1 MLVSYFIPEDGDSPQ
16 HPNVFSCEATGL
28 TLQDLKKAFPV
39 PGIYHFRALKA
50 VGDMKV
56 WLDLVSDSATVPA
69 YRGEVVLKVTRI
81 SLGRGSNTPI
91 ASSSP
96 SKQSSQQRVAPSQ
109 VNVDVE
115 VSEEKQTPQSSQSQ
129 QGKGPVARMA
139 APERR
144 GSEKL
149 LSFDTF
155 DDSNTTP
162 PASTASPFDSNAG
175 DVFDFSTQDSQ
186 QQKQQTQAPQHQ
198 RNNSNNSMNDF
209 MNFPAST
216 STPPPM
222 MNNSMQGGMGGMG
235 NMSGMGGGMNRGGGS
250 SGNINGMMNSS
261 NARQQQQQQQQKNRN
276 AMGGIDPF
284 GNFN

>member
-1 MLVSYFIPEDGDSPQ
+1 
-16 HPNVFSCEATGL
+16 
-28 TLQDLKKAFPV
+28 
-39 PGIYHFRALKA
+39 
-50 VGDMKV
+50 MKV

-91 ASSSP
+91 ASLSP

-109 VNVDVE
+109 VE

-162 PASTASPFDSNAG
+162 PACTF
-175 DVFDFSTQDSQ
+175 
-186 QQKQQTQAPQHQ
+186 
-198 RNNSNNSMNDF
+198 
-209 MNFPAST
+209 
-216 STPPPM
+216 
-222 MNNSMQGGMGGMG
+222 
-235 NMSGMGGGMNRGGGS
+235 
-250 SGNINGMMNSS
+250 I
-261 NARQQQQQQQQKNRN
+261 
-276 AMGGIDPF
+276 ILL
-284 GNFN
+284 

>member
-1 MLVSYFIPEDGDSPQ
+1 
-16 HPNVFSCEATGL
+16 
-28 TLQDLKKAFPV
+28 LQAFPV

-96 SKQSSQQRVAPSQ
+96 SKQSSQQRVVPSQ
-109 VNVDVE
+109 VD

-162 PASTASPFDSNAG
+162 PACTF
-175 DVFDFSTQDSQ
+175 
-186 QQKQQTQAPQHQ
+186 
-198 RNNSNNSMNDF
+198 
-209 MNFPAST
+209 
-216 STPPPM
+216 
-222 MNNSMQGGMGGMG
+222 
-235 NMSGMGGGMNRGGGS
+235 
-250 SGNINGMMNSS
+250 I
-261 NARQQQQQQQQKNRN
+261 
-276 AMGGIDPF
+276 ILL
-284 GNFN
+284 

>member
-1 MLVSYFIPEDGDSPQ
+1 LQ
-16 HPNVFSCEATGL
+16 VFSTDMPHHSFTHLL
-28 TLQDLKKAFPV
+28 TPSLVYLQAFPV

-109 VNVDVE
+109 VDVNVEVDVE

-162 PASTASPFDSNAG
+162 PACTF
-175 DVFDFSTQDSQ
+175 
-186 QQKQQTQAPQHQ
+186 
-198 RNNSNNSMNDF
+198 
-209 MNFPAST
+209 
-216 STPPPM
+216 
-222 MNNSMQGGMGGMG
+222 
-235 NMSGMGGGMNRGGGS
+235 
-250 SGNINGMMNSS
+250 I
-261 NARQQQQQQQQKNRN
+261 
-276 AMGGIDPF
+276 ILL
-284 GNFN
+284 